1 LILTLV
7 AIVVVVLLLAFT
19 VAAVVVLGVSG
30 VAFSRQQRER
40 GQRDPTQRLQR
51 IATGR
56 GIRVR
61 ANERV
66 KAPVIHA
73 FRPSERRRAAV
84 VLPHRG
90 YHHAASW
97 CRKSSLRAPCG
108 ESLST
113 S

>member
-1 LILTLV
+1 LGVAGRAGGASRPGALRISVVLRLIVILILILTLV

-51 IATGR
+51 IAAGR

-73 FRPSERRRAAV
+73 FRPPE
-84 VLPHRG
+84 
-90 YHHAASW
+90 
-97 CRKSSLRAPCG
+97 
-108 ESLST
+108 
-113 S
+113 